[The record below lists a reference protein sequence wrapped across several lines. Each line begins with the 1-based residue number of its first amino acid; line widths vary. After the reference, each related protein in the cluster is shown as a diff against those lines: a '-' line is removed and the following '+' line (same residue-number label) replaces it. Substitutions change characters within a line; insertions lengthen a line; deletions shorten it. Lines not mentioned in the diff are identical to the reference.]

1 MSVTSATKLDRVFA
15 ALANPTR
22 RAILDR
28 LSRGDASVNEL
39 VAPFALS
46 QPTISAHLRVL
57 EGAGLVQRGRQA
69 NFRPVRLAAGAMA
82 DAHRWIGTYEK
93 FWAEGLERLE
103 TYAKT
108 LQEKDR
114 NDGKIPDE

>member
-1 MSVTSATKLDRVFA
+1 MTTEAATLDRIFT

-28 LSRGDASVNEL
+28 LSLGAATVNEL

-46 QPTISAHLRVL
+46 QPTISSHLRIL
-57 EGAGLVQRGRQA
+57 EQAGLVERGRQA
-69 NFRPVRLAAGAMA
+69 NFRPVRLAPHALA
-82 DAHRWIGTYEK
+82 DAHRWIGRYEA

-103 TYAKT
+103 AYAKS
-108 LQEKDR
+108 LQEKEKT
-114 NDGKIPDE
+114 DGSDPGT